1 MREECCKPFPTTKQ
15 HVDDFQNVKCN
26 KADKIIWLGKK
37 MGSVERFL
45 VFFVIAQSELQL
57 TSLRIRDP
65 SFHNPLNLFP
75 IRGN

>member
-1 MREECCKPFPTTKQ
+1 
-15 HVDDFQNVKCN
+15 
-26 KADKIIWLGKK
+26 

-45 VFFVIAQSELQL
+45 VFFVMAQAELQL

-75 IRGN
+75 MRGN